1 MDLTKLITSTIGA
14 GRNAIVTGKNT
25 VLERYFQYMLGEAG
39 TVSNLALNSRAKTL
53 AFDLALKGETEM
65 LRVEILRYSVERNER
80 GTWLILHEVN
90 TSREWANILA
100 KKYLPLPA
108 SKVPDWAAA
117 AVSLML

>member
-1 MDLTKLITSTIGA
+1 MSLFSFITKAVDEGKKT
-14 GRNAIVTGKNT
+14 IVTGKNT

-80 GTWLILHEVN
+80 GTWLVLHEVN

-100 KKYLPLPA
+100 EKYLPLPA
-108 SKVPDWAAA
+108 SKVPDWAAG